1 MKLPEIK
8 GFIDLSLVDW
18 DGTVS
23 AVIFLPHCNFRCP
36 FCYNLSLVLNPEGMQ
51 TIPYE
56 EIEQYLM
63 KNKGWLDGVA
73 ITGGEPTIHNE
84 LPTLCRRIKELG
96 LGVKLD
102 TNGTNSAMVQELI
115 EHKLVDYIAMDVKAP
130 LSVESYSNAAG
141 VNAEK
146 LLTEV
151 ERTVEILLKNIIDHE
166 FRTTLVP
173 TIHSKNDIK
182 QICSR
187 IKGCKRYVLQSFKED
202 VKTLDLKFRNVK
214 SFSPKD
220 MDDFLK
226 LTRKIVPKTILR
238 QPLS

>member
-18 DGTVS
+18 DGKVS

-36 FCYNLSLVLNPEGMQ
+36 FCYNLGFVLKPEEMQ

-56 EIEQYLM
+56 EVKQYLT
-63 KNKGWLDGVA
+63 KNKGWLDGVT

-84 LPTLCRRIKELG
+84 LPTLCKQIKELG
-96 LGVKLD
+96 LSVKLD
-102 TNGTNSAMVQELI
+102 TNGTNSAMVQKLI
-115 EHKLVDYIAMDVKAP
+115 AQGLVDYIAMDFKAP
-130 LSVESYSNAAG
+130 LTQEKYSHAIG

-146 LLTEV
+146 LLVEV
-151 ERTVEILLKNIIDHE
+151 EKTIEVLLSSSVDYE

-187 IKGCKRYVLQSFKED
+187 IKGCKKYVLQCFKGE
-202 VKTLDLKFRNVK
+202 VETLDPTFKNVK
-214 SFSPKD
+214 SFPQEEMKE
-220 MDDFLK
+220 FLK
-226 LTRKIVPKTILR
+226 LAREIVPNTLLR
-238 QPLS
+238 

>member
-18 DGTVS
+18 DGKVS
-23 AVIFLPHCNFRCP
+23 VVVFLPYCNFRCP
-36 FCYNLSLVLNPEGMQ
+36 FCYNITLVLKPEEMQ

-56 EIEQYLM
+56 EIEQYLT
-63 KNKGWLDGVA
+63 KNKDWLDGVA

-84 LPTLCRRIKELG
+84 LPTLCKQIKELG

-102 TNGTNSAMVQELI
+102 TNGTNSVMVQKLI
-115 EHKLVDYIAMDVKAP
+115 AQKLVDYIAMDVKAP
-130 LSVESYSNAAG
+130 LTPEKYSHAIG
-141 VNAEK
+141 VDAEK

-151 ERTVEILLKNIIDHE
+151 EKTMEVLLDSSVDYE

-173 TIHSKNDIK
+173 TSHDKNDIK

-187 IKGCKRYVLQSFKED
+187 IKGCKKYVLQSFKGD
-202 VKTLDLKFRNVK
+202 VETLDPNFKNVK
-214 SFSPKD
+214 SFSLRE
-220 MDDFLK
+220 MEEFLK
-226 LTRKIVPKTILR
+226 LARDIVPNTFLR
-238 QPLS
+238 